1 MYSRKNGGNQM
12 NESRVFMLNGTDMQ
26 KIVTRLEGFFRTEKG
41 MEVQSSETTEGYVMQ
56 ASQPKD
62 GWKTLTGMR
71 LAVTVQMTVMGN
83 QLNVNIGEGQWS
95 DKIGA
100 GAIGLFVAW
109 PLAITAGMGAF
120 KQKKLP
126 GEVFQVIETTIMTG
140 GQPVVVTGAGQTVAA
155 GMTVCPNCKAQ
166 LSADAKF
173 CDRCGTRL
181 GRKCPNC
188 GADVKQ
194 NSVFC
199 SEGGQKL

>member
-199 SEGGQKL
+199 SECGQKL

>member
-1 MYSRKNGGNQM
+1 M
-12 NESRVFMLNGTDMQ
+12 NESRVFMLNGTDVQ

-41 MEVQSSETTEGYVMQ
+41 MEVQRSETTEGYVMQ

-109 PLAITAGMGAF
+109 PLTITAGMGAF

-126 GEVFQVIETTIMTG
+126 GEVFQVIETTIMNG
-140 GQPVVVTGAGQTVAA
+140 GQPVVVTGAGQTVAV
-155 GMTVCPNCKAQ
+155 GMIVCPSCKAQ
-166 LSADAKF
+166 LTAGSKF
-173 CDRCGTRL
+173 CNHCGTKL
-181 GRKCPNC
+181 NTKCPNC
-188 GADVKQ
+188 GADITQ
-194 NSVFC
+194 GSAFC
-199 SEGGQKL
+199 SECGEKL